1 MSTETTP
8 TGTAHR
14 TPQSGER
21 PVEQETRRGAR
32 DRAREGSGPGRGRQE
47 GLEGAREGR
56 REPPAWLRKAV
67 EKVRAYAFG
76 DIPTVWSE
84 PPATLSS
91 LLVYARHGAW
101 IGPGS
106 KFWRGLGVLWCVLI
120 AIPVSTL
127 AYYLAWFCQRP
138 GRLMT
143 LAVVVLAIWHAW

>member
-1 MSTETTP
+1 VTSTSTP

-14 TPQSGER
+14 TPHPHPR
-21 PVEQETRRGAR
+21 PVAEQSRRGAR
-32 DRAREGSGPGRGRQE
+32 DRAREISGLGSGRQE
-47 GLEGAREGR
+47 GPEEVR
-56 REPPAWLRKAV
+56 RELPAWLIKAV

-84 PPATLSS
+84 PPATLAS

-101 IGPGS
+101 VGPGS
-106 KFWRGLGVLWCVLI
+106 KFWRALGVLWCALI

-138 GRLMT
+138 GRLIT
-143 LAVVVLAIWHAW
+143 GVVVAVALWHVW